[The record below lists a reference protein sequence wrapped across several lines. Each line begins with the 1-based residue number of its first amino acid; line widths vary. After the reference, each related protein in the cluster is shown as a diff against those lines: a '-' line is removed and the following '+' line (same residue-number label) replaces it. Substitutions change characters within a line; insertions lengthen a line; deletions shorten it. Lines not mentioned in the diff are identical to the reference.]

1 MSWMEILSSAYF
13 VGNFF
18 AITLP
23 ILVSVW
29 LGNRQTQKI
38 IRNTGEQTQQIIREL
53 TAQTSGSSKT
63 LMRKLSE

>member
-1 MSWMEILSSAYF
+1 MEILSGAYF

-29 LGNRQTQKI
+29 LGNW
-38 IRNTGEQTQQIIREL
+38 
-53 TAQTSGSSKT
+53 
-63 LMRKLSE
+63 